1 MNLTELF
8 RFETEW
14 VAVAAGQALFRAGE
28 PGHLMYVLMT
38 GTAIITVGT
47 ITVERAEPGAI
58 VGEQALIE
66 STPRSATVTAEAD
79 CQFLPID
86 AKRFQFL
93 VQQTPNFSLHV
104 MKVMSDRL
112 RRTGLML
119 REASAPASHGT

>member
-8 RFETEW
+8 RFETELQG
-14 VAVAAGQALFRAGE
+14 VPAGEHLFRAGD
-28 PGHLMYVLMT
+28 PGNLMYVLMK
-38 GTAIITVGT
+38 GTAAVTIGT
-47 ITVERAEPGAI
+47 ITVEKAEAGAI
-58 VGEQALIE
+58 FGEHALIE
-66 STPRSATVTAEAD
+66 NLPRSATVTAVSD

-104 MKVMSDRL
+104 MKVMADRL

-119 REASAPASHGT
+119 REARAEQDA

>member
-8 RFETEW
+8 RFETEL
-14 VAVAAGQALFRAGE
+14 VAVPAGQPLFCAGDS
-28 PGHLMYVLMT
+28 GNLMYVLMK
-38 GTAIITVGT
+38 GTAAVTIGT
-47 ITVERAEPGAI
+47 ITVEQAEPGAI
-58 VGEQALIE
+58 FGEHALIE
-66 STPRSATVTAEAD
+66 NLPRSATVTAVTD

-104 MKVMSDRL
+104 MKVMADRL

-119 REASAPASHGT
+119 REARADGHT